1 MKKLLLLS
9 AIAVFGFSNVNAQEE
24 GESTKG
30 FAKGDIFLTGSL
42 SYGSESQGDDKESA
56 FGFSPKA
63 AYFVTENI
71 AVGINLG
78 YTTTKVEALNVD
90 DIKTNML
97 EAGVFGRYYL
107 TPAKQFSVF
116 GELGANYATGNQ
128 DNGTVDVDTNG
139 FNIGFAPGISYFVSD
154 CIALEASFGVLSY
167 ETSELDV
174 NGAESK
180 DSFDFGLNL
189 SDISFGMVYKF

>member
-30 FAKGDIFLTGSL
+30 FSKGDIFVTGSL
-42 SYGSESQGDDKESA
+42 SFGSESTGDIKENS

-71 AVGINLG
+71 AVGVALG
-78 YTTTKVEALNVD
+78 YTSSKDEAPGVE
-90 DIKTNML
+90 DIEINML

-107 TPAKQFSVF
+107 TPAKQFSIF
-116 GELGANYATGNQ
+116 GELGANYQTSTWEQGPAEL
-128 DNGTVDVDTNG
+128 DTDG

-154 CIALEASFGVLSY
+154 CIALEASFGVLKY
-167 ETSELDV
+167 ATSEPDV
-174 NGAESK
+174 AGSEST
-180 DSFDFGLNL
+180 DTFDFGLNL